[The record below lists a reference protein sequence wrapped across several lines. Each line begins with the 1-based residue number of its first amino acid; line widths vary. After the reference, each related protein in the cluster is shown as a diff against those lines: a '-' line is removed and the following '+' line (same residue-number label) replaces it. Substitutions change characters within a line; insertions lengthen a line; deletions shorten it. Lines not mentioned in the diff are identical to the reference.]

1 MIYLL
6 AAILTGHVLGYVVP
20 NGRTAYLLCLPCSTA
35 VYIVV
40 RLVMISLRDLDLAQ
54 APIGLMLVA
63 GLFYSPLAMLG
74 VYLAR
79 RKARR
84 GFDD

>member
-6 AAILTGHVLGYVVP
+6 AAILSGHALGHIVP
-20 NGRTAYLLCLPCSTA
+20 TGRTAYLLCLPVSAA

-40 RLVMISLRDLDLAQ
+40 RLVMISLSDLDLTQ

-63 GLFYSPLAMLG
+63 GFFYSPLAMLG

-79 RKARR
+79 RKTRR

>member
-6 AAILTGHVLGYVVP
+6 AAILTGHALGHFVP
-20 NGRTAYLLCLPCSTA
+20 TGRGTYLLCLPFSAA
-35 VYIVV
+35 VYLVV
-40 RLVMISLRDLDLAQ
+40 RLVMASMSDTSAAQ
-54 APIGLMLVA
+54 APVELMLAA

-79 RKARR
+79 RRARR

>member
-1 MIYLL
+1 MLPDLLYLAKL
-6 AAILTGHVLGYVVP
+6 QSNTESCDA
-20 NGRTAYLLCLPCSTA
+20 NAYPA
-35 VYIVV
+35 
-40 RLVMISLRDLDLAQ
+40 
-54 APIGLMLVA
+54 A

-79 RKARR
+79 RRARR

>member
-6 AAILTGHVLGYVVP
+6 AAILTGHALGHVVP
-20 NGRTAYLLCLPCSTA
+20 IGRGAYLLCLPFSAA
-35 VYIVV
+35 VYLVV
-40 RLVMISLRDLDLAQ
+40 RLVMASLSDLDMTQ
-54 APIGLMLVA
+54 APVGLMLAA

-79 RKARR
+79 RRVKR
-84 GFDD
+84 GFDE

>member
-6 AAILTGHVLGYVVP
+6 AAILTGHALGHFVP
-20 NGRTAYLLCLPCSTA
+20 TGRSAYLLCLPFSAA
-35 VYIVV
+35 VYLVV
-40 RLVMISLRDLDLAQ
+40 RLVMASMSDQDMAQ
-54 APIGLMLVA
+54 APVELMLVA

-79 RKARR
+79 RRARR